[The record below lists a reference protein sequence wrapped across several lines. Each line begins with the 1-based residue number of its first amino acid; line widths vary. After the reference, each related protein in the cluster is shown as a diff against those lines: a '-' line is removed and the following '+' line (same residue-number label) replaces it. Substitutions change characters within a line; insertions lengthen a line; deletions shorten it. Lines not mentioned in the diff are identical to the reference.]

1 MQRRRFLSLVGGA
14 GLGAQTTRKPNIVFV
29 LADDMG
35 WGDLSCYGNRNLK
48 TPGIDRL
55 AHEGTLFTQFY
66 VCGSVCSPSRTAF
79 TTGHYPARHRVHG
92 HFATEELNTNRGMP
106 HFLDPSVP
114 TLARQLKKAGYIT
127 AHYGKWHLGH
137 NGNAPMPDAY
147 GFYEHKSV
155 TSMET
160 RWQEQG
166 PGFRARSSAQF
177 VDWGIEF
184 AEKNRDRPFYMQ
196 LWMLLPHATLD
207 PTPEQLKPFEG
218 QGPGFGT
225 KHLGANQ
232 IYNASVHDLDT
243 QVGRL
248 LKKLD
253 ELGLAENTIV
263 VYSSD
268 NGPED
273 IHIRN
278 ASHAAYGS
286 PGPFRGRKRSLY
298 EGGVRVPF
306 LVRWPARV
314 PRGKVNDKT
323 VVAAVD
329 FLPTLLE
336 IAGVAPEGAVD
347 GESMADVFAGKARAR
362 VKPVHWEWRF
372 NIAGYYANKSPT
384 LSIREGDWKLLFNPD
399 QSRVELYD
407 IPRDPYENTNLAAAN
422 PSVVK
427 RMMARALA
435 WQKTLPSGPV
445 DPGAGSLAYPM
456 PKGNL

>member
-1 MQRRRFLSLVGGA
+1 LFLSTLA
-14 GLGAQTTRKPNIVFV
+14 GTLAPAQTTRKPNIVFI

-35 WGDLSCYGNRNLK
+35 WGDLSCYGNRGLK

-55 AHEGTLFTQFY
+55 AQEGMLFTQFY
-66 VCGSVCSPSRTAF
+66 VCGPVCSPSRTAF
-79 TTGHYPARHRVHG
+79 TTGHFPARHRVHG

-114 TLARQLKKAGYIT
+114 TLARQLKKAGYT
-127 AHYGKWHLGH
+127 TVHYGKWHLGH

-147 GFYEHKSV
+147 GFDEHKSV

-160 RWQEQG
+160 RWQEQAA
-166 PGFRARSSAQF
+166 GFRARSSAQF

-207 PTPEQLKPFEG
+207 PTPEQLKPFAG
-218 QGPGFGT
+218 QGPGNGT

-232 IYNASVHDLDT
+232 IYNASVHDLDS

-278 ASHAAYGS
+278 ASHSAYGS

-372 NIAGYYANKSPT
+372 NIAGYYANKSPM
-384 LSIREGDWKLLFNPD
+384 LSIRDGDWKLLFNPD
-399 QSRVELYD
+399 RSRVELYD

-422 PSVVK
+422 PDVVK
-427 RMMARALA
+427 ALMEKALA
-435 WQKTLPSGPV
+435 WQKTLPAGPV